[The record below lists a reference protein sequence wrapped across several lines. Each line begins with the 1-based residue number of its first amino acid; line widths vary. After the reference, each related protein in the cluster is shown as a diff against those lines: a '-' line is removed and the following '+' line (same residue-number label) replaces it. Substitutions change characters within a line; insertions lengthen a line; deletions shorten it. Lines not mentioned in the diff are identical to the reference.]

1 MLLAMLVLGMV
12 AYVGYVY
19 GNMVGRTDEY
29 VTWTPFLY
37 GGNGGE
43 RQGEYEEK
51 IRQLQAIG
59 DVKWDIIMEYDTCF
73 SLIAEKKE
81 KTELLERLRRLEI
94 LWQTYDMLMAKYG
107 PEEDTLTSLDTE

>member
-1 MLLAMLVLGMV
+1 MLVLGMV

-19 GNMVGRTDEY
+19 GNMVGRMDEY

-43 RQGEYEEK
+43 RQGEYEKK

-107 PEEDTLTSLDTE
+107 LEEDTLTSLDTE